1 MPSLSPHLEK
11 MCFSYVLDVPGCRTQ
26 SAVLYKDLLGR
37 CGVNSVLLSSALK
50 QGQSLVKWENSLPLV
65 CWPLLFMLDFGV
77 SVTGGRAFADVS
89 CEGPTQV

>member
-50 QGQSLVKWENSLPLV
+50 QARPEPCQVGEFSAFG
-65 CWPLLFMLDFGV
+65 LLAAALH
-77 SVTGGRAFADVS
+77 A
-89 CEGPTQV
+89 